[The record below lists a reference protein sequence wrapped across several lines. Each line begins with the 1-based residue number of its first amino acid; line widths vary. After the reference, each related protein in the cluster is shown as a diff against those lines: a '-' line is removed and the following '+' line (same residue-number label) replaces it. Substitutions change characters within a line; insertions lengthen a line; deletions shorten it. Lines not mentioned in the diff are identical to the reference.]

1 MFKNRFLLVLGL
13 ISILSVTLAVSYV
26 RPNAARPVDQGASD
40 FYQRHPYWT
49 WTVKGQNGVIPITGA
64 SAFPDYFQRHPELT
78 VPSILGLDAS
88 DYFMRHPKLSAS
100 ANVSV
105 DMTDYYFRQ
114 AASQPP
120 SRNIDPTDYF
130 FRHS

>member
-13 ISILSVTLAVSYV
+13 ISLLSVTLAVSSA
-26 RPNAARPVDQGASD
+26 RPNAPRPVDQGASD
-40 FYQRHPYWT
+40 FYQRHPDWVWT
-49 WTVKGQNGVIPITGA
+49 ARNGNTEGS
-64 SAFPDYFQRHPELT
+64 SAPSDYFQRHPELT

-88 DYFMRHPKLSAS
+88 DYFMRHPELSAS

-105 DMTDYYFRQ
+105 DMTDYYFRH

-120 SRNIDPTDYF
+120 SRNIDLTDYF